1 MEAVM
6 EMRRTMIARGARM
19 KTRGRIIL
27 WVVLVLGAFLLGFV
41 PEYLKNR
48 ELRSQVQDGQ
58 KTLDGMQLQVQLGQL
73 RDGAYLMAFEASRQ
87 NFGLARDHATQFYN
101 KLTETINSVQDPVL
115 KKSLEELAATRDATM
130 QELAAPTPASLAL
143 LQSVV
148 LKTVDATRSAK

>member
-1 MEAVM
+1 
-6 EMRRTMIARGARM
+6 M
-19 KTRGRIIL
+19 KTSGRITLWAIL
-27 WVVLVLGAFLLGFV
+27 LIGTFLLGFV

-73 RDGAYLMAFEASRQ
+73 RDAANLMAFEVSRQ
-87 NFGLARDHATQFYN
+87 NFGLARDHATQFYT

-115 KKSLEELAATRDATM
+115 KKSLEEVAATRDATM

>member
-1 MEAVM
+1 
-6 EMRRTMIARGARM
+6 M
-19 KTRGRIIL
+19 KTSGRIALWAIL
-27 WVVLVLGAFLLGFV
+27 LIGTFLLGFV

-73 RDGAYLMAFEASRQ
+73 RDAANLMAFEVSRQ
-87 NFGLARDHATQFYN
+87 NFGLARDHATQFYT

-115 KKSLEELAATRDATM
+115 KKSLEEVAATRDATM
-130 QELAAPTPASLAL
+130 QELAAPTPASLGL

-148 LKTVDATRSAK
+148 LKTVDATRSAR